1 MTELLRNL
9 SIRSKLLI
17 IILGTTVLAL
27 LTGFITMIWYGASLF
42 EEDLIKQTRTIAQ
55 VVGLQSLPE
64 IEFGDRDEA
73 HRTLERL
80 TQVPGFCEAVL
91 WDRDQR
97 LFARFSK
104 DPTDKVPEFNERG
117 LVPVDGQGP
126 PWHDEENNLLV
137 EVAIVSKDEVEPV
150 GFLRLRVSTSPLRAK
165 IQKYILTVSLLV
177 FILIALA
184 TAAAVKLQGVISG
197 PILQLAGAAR
207 LVSLGGDY
215 STRVTKAGDDEV
227 GVLFDAWNEMLGQ
240 IDQRQFEQERVEL
253 QLRSQQRQLRIY
265 TKRLEQYA
273 EELERSNRDL
283 DQFAYAV
290 SHDLRAP
297 LRAIGN
303 LSGWID
309 EDLEDVLTG
318 DSRRHMSL
326 LRKRV
331 ERMDRLINGI
341 LEYSRVGRVQAS
353 SSEVNVDELVQEVI
367 DDLAPPASFSIIVGQ
382 GMPTLV
388 TEGVRLAQVFS
399 NLIGNAVKHH
409 DRENGRVAISC
420 NKDESGQFYTFS
432 VEDDGPGIA
441 KEHHETI
448 FQIFQTLQPRDVSDN
463 TGLGLAL
470 VTRIVEDHGGKLEV
484 DSEPGRGSI
493 FRFTWPIS
501 RDDDND
507 QEISDGDVADQ
518 KGQNG

>member
-27 LTGFITMIWYGASLF
+27 VTGFITMIWYGADIF
-42 EEDLIKQTRTIAQ
+42 EEDLIKQTRTMAQ

-64 IEFGDRDEA
+64 LDFGDREEA
-73 HRTLERL
+73 LRTLEQL
-80 TQVPGFCEAVL
+80 AQVPGFSEATL
-91 WDRDQR
+91 WDRQQR
-97 LFARFSK
+97 LFAWFSK
-104 DPTDKVPEFNERG
+104 DAASKVSEFHETG
-117 LVPVDGQGP
+117 LVPVYDQGP
-126 PWHDEENNLLV
+126 PWHDKDGNLLV
-137 EVAIVSKDEVEPV
+137 QEAIVSQDEDEPV
-150 GFLRLRVSTSPLRAK
+150 GFLRLRVSTSPLREK
-165 IQKYILTVSLLV
+165 IKRYILTVSLLV

-253 QLRSQQRQLRIY
+253 QLRSQQRQLRIH

-309 EDLEDVLTG
+309 EDLADVLTG
-318 DSRRHMSL
+318 DSRQHMTL

-341 LEYSRVGRVQAS
+341 LEYSRVGRTQAS
-353 SSEVNVDELVQEVI
+353 SGEVDVGDLIQEVI
-367 DDLAPPASFSIIVGQ
+367 DDLVPPESFSITVGH
-382 GMPTLV
+382 GMPTLM
-388 TEGVRLAQVFS
+388 TEGVRLRKDGSVEISCTKDENGKQYVFS
-399 NLIGNAVKHH
+399 VK
-409 DRENGRVAISC
+409 
-420 NKDESGQFYTFS
+420 
-432 VEDDGPGIA
+432 DDGPGIA
-441 KEHHETI
+441 KEHHEKI
-448 FQIFQTLQPRDVSDN
+448 FMIFQTLQPRDVRDN

-470 VTRIVEDHGGKLEV
+470 VMRIVEDHGGKLVV
-484 DSEPGRGSI
+484 DSEPGKGST
-493 FRFTWPIS
+493 FTFTWPIS
-501 RDDDND
+501 TDEENN
-507 QEISDGDVADQ
+507 QESPNGDGAGQ

>member
-27 LTGFITMIWYGASLF
+27 VIGFITMIWYGAYIF
-42 EEDLIKQTRTIAQ
+42 EEDLILQTQTIAQ

-64 IEFGDRDEA
+64 IEFGDTEEA

-80 TQVPGFCEAVL
+80 NQVPGFCEATL
-91 WDRDQR
+91 WDRRQQ
-97 LFARFSK
+97 LFARFAK
-104 DPTDKVPEFNERG
+104 DPAYKAPDFNEGG
-117 LVPVDGQGP
+117 LIPVYDRGP
-126 PWHDEENNLLV
+126 PWHDEDDNLLV
-137 EVAIVSKDEVEPV
+137 EVAIISQDEEEPV
-150 GFLRLRVSTSPLRAK
+150 GYLRLRVSTSPLREK

-309 EDLEDVLTG
+309 EDLADKLTG
-318 DSRRHMSL
+318 DSRQHMTL

-341 LEYSRVGRVQAS
+341 LEYSRVGRTQAS
-353 SSEVNVDELVQEVI
+353 SSEVDVSDLIKEVI
-367 DDLAPPASFSIIVGQ
+367 DDLALPQSFSIVVGRE
-382 GMPTLV
+382 MPTLV

-399 NLIGNAVKHH
+399 NLIGNAIKHH
-409 DRENGRVAISC
+409 DRKDGKVEISC
-420 NKDESGQFYTFS
+420 SIDESSNQYIFN
-432 VEDDGPGIA
+432 VKDDGPGIA
-441 KEHHETI
+441 KEHHEKI
-448 FQIFQTLQPRDVSDN
+448 FMIFQTLEPRDVRDN

-470 VTRIVEDHGGKLEV
+470 VKRIVEDHGGTLEV
-484 DSEPGRGSI
+484 DSEPGRGST

-501 RDDDND
+501 KEENN
-507 QEISDGDVADQ
+507 QEISNDDGAGQ